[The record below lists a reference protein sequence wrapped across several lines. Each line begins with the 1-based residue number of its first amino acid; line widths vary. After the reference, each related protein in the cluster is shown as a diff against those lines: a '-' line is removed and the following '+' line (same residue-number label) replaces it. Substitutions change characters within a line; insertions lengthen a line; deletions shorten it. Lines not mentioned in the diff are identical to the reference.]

1 MNFTKFYSGLSF
13 VLIIAACQVAHASCS
28 NASIK
33 GTYGILSTGL
43 NGSLQPASSLDQI
56 IVDGAGHLSGTSTK
70 SIDGSIV
77 EFTFTGTY
85 AIATNCTGTATFTN
99 QSSQTEHD
107 KIFLN
112 TVNTTG
118 IYTGAFLIQT
128 DSQHVQSSIAAAQ
141 GTATCTNLGVK
152 NSYSFELTGTVIG
165 TGEVA
170 GAGRL
175 ALNGSGSITGTETVS
190 LYGSIH
196 TASVTGTYKINSNC
210 TGTAIL
216 NPAGLSPMHL
226 TLAVVNGG
234 KQMMAIETDA
244 NTIVTGTFQE

>member
-1 MNFTKFYSGLSF
+1 MSRFKLCAATRTTASAASGAGPEGFS
-13 VLIIAACQVAHASCS
+13 A
-28 NASIK
+28 
-33 GTYGILSTGL
+33 STGR
-43 NGSLQPASSLDQI
+43 
-56 IVDGAGHLSGTSTK
+56 
-70 SIDGSIV
+70 
-77 EFTFTGTY
+77 
-85 AIATNCTGTATFTN
+85 
-99 QSSQTEHD
+99 
-107 KIFLN
+107 
-112 TVNTTG
+112 
-118 IYTGAFLIQT
+118 
-128 DSQHVQSSIAAAQ
+128 
-141 GTATCTNLGVK
+141 
-152 NSYSFELTGTVIG
+152 

-226 TLAVVNGG
+226 SLAVVNGG